1 MDKVFSSQP
10 DLTDQPLKDPDS
22 EYFTEGNS
30 FVKEGECLAGYSV
43 VTVHSTI
50 EAEDVPKRT
59 CKQKTELI
67 LLNPALQLA

>member
-43 VTVHSTI
+43 VTLHSTT
-50 EAEDVPKRT
+50 EAKALPKGT
-59 CKQKTELI
+59 SAQKPELI
-67 LLNPALQLA
+67 TLT